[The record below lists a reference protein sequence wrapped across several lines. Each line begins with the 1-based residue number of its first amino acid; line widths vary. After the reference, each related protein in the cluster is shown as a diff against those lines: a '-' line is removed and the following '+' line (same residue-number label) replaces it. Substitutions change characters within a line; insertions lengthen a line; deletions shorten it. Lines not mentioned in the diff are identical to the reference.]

1 MNEEIKFKK
10 FPLLNSKSEP
20 LANITLEHLWADVF
34 ALKMKVLKI
43 EGVPRLGEVIQEAL
57 KEANGL
63 KARMVMFRL
72 IKGETASQEISD
84 LLPKLGFKK
93 KSERIEF
100 KKSVDELPS
109 DDGSP
114 IKWKNAEELGWGPQE
129 IAKTFKKVA
138 EGDPDTDPNEDPLLF
153 IHDFLSDSVLTS
165 GLQCIHLGFVDGE
178 IAAFTVVQ
186 VNPKTG
192 WSRISYMG
200 LMPQFRKQSLG
211 RWVHSYSFKIMKS
224 EGGKVYHGGTT
235 STNARMIR
243 LFENSGCD
251 KFCEMEEWN
260 YTLGKGNRID

>member
-1 MNEEIKFKK
+1 MNEEIKSKK
-10 FPLLNSKSEP
+10 FPLVNSKNEP

-57 KEANGL
+57 KVANCL

-72 IKGETASQEISD
+72 IKGETASEEISN
-84 LLPKLGFKK
+84 LLPTLGFKK

-100 KKSVDELPS
+100 KKSVDELPG

-114 IKWKNAEELGWGPQE
+114 IKWKNTEELGWSPQE
-129 IAKTFKKVA
+129 IAKTLKQVA

-153 IHDFLSDSVLTS
+153 IQDFLSDPVLTA
-165 GLQCIHLGFVDGE
+165 GPHCIHIGYVDGE

-186 VNPKTG
+186 INPKTG

-211 RWVHSYSFKIMKS
+211 RWVHSYSFKMIKF
-224 EGGKVYHGGTT
+224 EGGKLYHGGTT
-235 STNARMIR
+235 STNAKMIK
-243 LFENSGCD
+243 LFESSGCD

-260 YTLGKGNRID
+260 YSLIAGAVC